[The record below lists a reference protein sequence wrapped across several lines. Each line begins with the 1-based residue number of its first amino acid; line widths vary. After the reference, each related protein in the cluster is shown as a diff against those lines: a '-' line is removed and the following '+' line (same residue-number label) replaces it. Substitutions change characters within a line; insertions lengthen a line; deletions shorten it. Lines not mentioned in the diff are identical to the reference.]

1 MKAEFGRI
9 LGIDKP
15 VKMMVSNFQ
24 NFTSKILAF
33 AESQPVAKDLISI
46 MEEASVDSPSKKR
59 GKKVIFTRQDTSL
72 VRNET

>member
-24 NFTSKILAF
+24 NFISKILAF

-46 MEEASVDSPSKKR
+46 IEEASDDSPFSPLTNIKNW
-59 GKKVIFTRQDTSL
+59 
-72 VRNET
+72 NERMNI

>member
-1 MKAEFGRI
+1 MKAEFVRI

-24 NFTSKILAF
+24 NFISKILAF

-46 MEEASVDSPSKKR
+46 MEEASEDSPSKKR
-59 GKKVIFTRQDTSL
+59 GKKVILSRRETSH